1 MQPKR
6 QKSILQMARGAIME
20 RADYEMSRLLG
31 NILDPNT
38 SATAKRKL
46 TLTLEL
52 KPDDD
57 RQTITVSCTAKPT
70 LAATTVTTQKGVA
83 LQGNEQIRPIIT
95 LKPYRTFQEVEQPE
109 SIFLI
114 RVNERGI
121 SFTEADGGMWKLQA
135 RETVKAFLENALE
148 AEIAAGE
155 VYIAL

>member
-1 MQPKR
+1 MQPEM

-20 RADYEMSRLLG
+20 RADYEMSRLLA

-70 LAATTVTTQKGVA
+70 LAATNPVVTSLYVA
-83 LQGNEQIRPIIT
+83 DEDNVVEMVPQIPGQTGMDGDI
-95 LKPYRTFQEVEQPE
+95 QEC
-109 SIFLI
+109 I
-114 RVNERGI
+114 
-121 SFTEADGGMWKLQA
+121 DKLQFA
-135 RETVKAFLENALE
+135 ENAERLAAAASEDE
-148 AEIAAGE
+148 A
-155 VYIAL
+155 

>member
-1 MQPKR
+1 MNPEM

-20 RADYEMSRLLG
+20 RADYEMSRLLA

-70 LAATTVTTQKGVA
+70 LAATNPVVTSLYVA
-83 LQGNEQIRPIIT
+83 DEGMVVENVPQIPGQMGMDGNAQESPSVLKIIN
-95 LKPYRTFQEVEQPE
+95 F
-109 SIFLI
+109 
-114 RVNERGI
+114 
-121 SFTEADGGMWKLQA
+121 A
-135 RETVKAFLENALE
+135 
-148 AEIAAGE
+148 
-155 VYIAL
+155 

>member
-1 MQPKR
+1 MNPEM

-20 RADYEMSRLLG
+20 RADYEMSRLLA

-70 LAATTVTTQKGVA
+70 LAATNPVVTSLYVA
-83 LQGNEQIRPIIT
+83 DEDSVVEMVPQAMSTALRSKDRRKRRSCRAYFSKVSRDRP
-95 LKPYRTFQEVEQPE
+95 P
-109 SIFLI
+109 
-114 RVNERGI
+114 
-121 SFTEADGGMWKLQA
+121 
-135 RETVKAFLENALE
+135 
-148 AEIAAGE
+148 
-155 VYIAL
+155 